1 RARGRLMNLS
11 LLGFSALAVFMAL
24 VMTRRLSAVAALILV
39 PIVFGLIAGFGS
51 GLGDMMLEGVV
62 EVAPTALMLIFA
74 LLYFAVMI
82 EAGLFE
88 PLVRKILQV
97 TGDDPVR
104 VVVGSA
110 VLAMLVSL
118 DGDGATSAIVT
129 ISAMY
134 PVYRRLG
141 LNPLILAVLLGLSNT
156 LMNWLPWGGPAARA
170 ALALRVDIMDIV
182 GPLLPA
188 LGLSLAAVLGLALF
202 LGRLERRRLARDGGP
217 APAEAEAAAT
227 VTVAPKETRNL
238 WLNLLLTLG
247 LIGGMLSGIAPLPA
261 VVMGGFAIAV
271 TLNFPRLSEQKAA
284 LAAHGETILMMV
296 SLIFGAGAFTG
307 ILSGTGMIDAMAQ
320 SLVSTIPEPL
330 GPYMGPITAL
340 LSMPLLMFMSNDAFY
355 FGVVPVLGATGAA
368 YGVPP
373 EVIGRAALMGMPLH
387 ALSPFIAPIY
397 LVASLIRADVGQLQR
412 FGLPWAILLSLFA
425 TLAAMAT
432 GAILIPS

>member
-1 RARGRLMNLS
+1 
-11 LLGFSALAVFMAL
+11 
-24 VMTRRLSAVAALILV
+24 
-39 PIVFGLIAGFGS
+39 
-51 GLGDMMLEGVV
+51 MLEGVV

>member
-1 RARGRLMNLS
+1 MNLS

-24 VMTRRLSAVAALILV
+24 VLSRRLSAVAALILV
-39 PIVFGLIAGFGS
+39 PIVFGLIAGFGA
-51 GLGDMMLEGVV
+51 GLGEMMIEGVT

-170 ALALRVDIMDIV
+170 ALALRIDVMDIV

-188 LGLSLAAVLGLALF
+188 LGLSLLAVLGLAYVM
-202 LGRLERRRLARDGGP
+202 GRGERRRLAKIEGPVGGDE
-217 APAEAEAAAT
+217 PAE
-227 VTVAPKETRNL
+227 TVAFEPKKTRNL

-247 LIGGMLSGIAPLPA
+247 LMVGMLTGLAPLPA

-284 LAAHGETILMMV
+284 LAHHGETILMMV
-296 SLIFGAGAFTG
+296 SLIFAAGAFTG

-320 SLVSTIPEPL
+320 SLVSAIPEPL
-330 GPYMGPITAL
+330 GPYMGPITAA

-355 FGVVPVLGATGAA
+355 FGIVPVLGATGAA

-373 EVIGRAALMGMPLH
+373 EVIARASLMGMPLH

-412 FGLPWAILLSLFA
+412 FGLPWALLLSVFA

-432 GAILIPS
+432 GAIIIT

>member
-1 RARGRLMNLS
+1 MNLS
-11 LLGFSALAVFMAL
+11 LLGFSTLAVFMAL
-24 VMTRRLSAVAALILV
+24 VLTRRLSAVAALILT
-39 PIVFGLIAGFGS
+39 PIVSGLIAGFGS

-62 EVAPTALMLIFA
+62 DVAPTALMLIFA

-170 ALALRVDIMDIV
+170 ALALRIDIMDIV

-188 LGLSLAAVLGLALF
+188 LGLSLMAVLGLAFF
-202 LGRLERRRLARDGGP
+202 LGRMERRRLARHGGP
-217 APAEAEAAAT
+217 APGEVEAAAA
-227 VTVAPKETRNL
+227 VTVEFKETRNL

-355 FGVVPVLGATGAA
+355 FGIVPVLGATGAA

-425 TLAAMAT
+425 TAAAMAT
-432 GAILIPS
+432 GAIIVGR

>member
-1 RARGRLMNLS
+1 MNLS
-11 LLGFSALAVFMAL
+11 LLGFSALGVFMAL
-24 VMTRRLSAVAALILV
+24 VLSRRLSAVAALILV

-51 GLGDMMLEGVV
+51 GLGEMMIEGVT

-170 ALALRVDIMDIV
+170 ALALRIDIMDIV

-188 LGLSLAAVLGLALF
+188 LGLSLLAVLGLAYIM
-202 LGRLERRRLARDGGP
+202 GRSERRRLAKTGGP
-217 APAEAEAAAT
+217 PVRDDDAAPIT
-227 VTVAPKETRNL
+227 VEPKATRNL
-238 WLNLLLTLG
+238 WLNLLLTIG
-247 LIGGMLSGIAPLPA
+247 LMVGMLTGLAPLPA

-284 LAAHGETILMMV
+284 LAHHGETILMMV
-296 SLIFGAGAFTG
+296 SLIFAAGAFTG

-320 SLVSTIPEPL
+320 SLVSAIPEPL
-330 GPYMGPITAL
+330 GPYMGPITAV
-340 LSMPLLMFMSNDAFY
+340 LSMPLLMFMSNDAFF
-355 FGVVPVLGATGAA
+355 FGIVPVLGATGAA
-368 YGVPP
+368 YGVAP
-373 EVIGRAALMGMPLH
+373 EVIARASLMGMPLH

-412 FGLPWAILLSLFA
+412 FGLPWALLLSVFA

-432 GAILIPS
+432 GAIIIP

>member
-1 RARGRLMNLS
+1 MNLS
-11 LLGFSALAVFMAL
+11 LLGFCALTVFMAL
-24 VMTRRLSAVAALILV
+24 VLSRRMSAVAALIIV
-39 PIVFGLIAGFGS
+39 PIAFGLIAGFGA
-51 GLGDMMLEGVV
+51 GLGEMMIEGVTA
-62 EVAPTALMLIFA
+62 VAPTALMLIFA

-88 PLVRKILQV
+88 PLVRKILQI

-170 ALALRVDIMDIV
+170 ALALRVDVMDIV

-188 LGLSLAAVLGLALF
+188 LGLSLLAVLGLAYAM
-202 LGRLERRRLARDGGP
+202 GRMERRRLEKVGGP
-217 APAEAEAAAT
+217 AAAMADDAP
-227 VTVAPKETRNL
+227 TVAYEPKVTRNL
-238 WLNLLLTLG
+238 WLNLLLTIG
-247 LIGGMLSGIAPLPA
+247 LMVGMLTGIAPLPA

-271 TLNFPRLSEQKAA
+271 TLNFPRLAQQKAA
-284 LAAHGETILMMV
+284 LAHHGETILMMV

-307 ILSGTGMIDAMAQ
+307 ILGGTGMIDAMAQ
-320 SLVSTIPEPL
+320 SMVSAIPEAL

-355 FGVVPVLGATGAA
+355 FGIVPVLGATGAA
-368 YGVPP
+368 YGVAP
-373 EVIGRAALMGMPLH
+373 EVIARASLMGMPLH

-412 FGLPWAILLSLFA
+412 FGLPWAILLSIFA
-425 TLAAMAT
+425 TLAAMVT
-432 GAILIPS
+432 GAIVIPS

>member
-1 RARGRLMNLS
+1 MNLAI
-11 LLGFSALAVFMAL
+11 LGFACLATFMVL
-24 VMTRRLSAVAALILV
+24 VMTRRLSAVAALILT
-39 PIVFGLIAGFGS
+39 PIVFGLIAGAGA

-110 VLAMLVSL
+110 VLAMIVSL

-170 ALALRVDIMDIV
+170 AMALRVDVMDIV

-188 LGLSLAAVLGLALF
+188 LGLSLLAVLALAYG
-202 LGRLERRRLARDGGP
+202 LGRMEQRRLARGGQA
-217 APAEAEAAAT
+217 APDLADTHPPVE
-227 VTVAPKETRNL
+227 PPLRQSRNL
-238 WLNLLLTLG
+238 ILNLLLTLG

-271 TLNFPRLSEQKAA
+271 TLNFPRLAEQKAA

-307 ILSGTGMIDAMAQ
+307 ILSGTGMIEAMAQ
-320 SLVSTIPEPL
+320 SLVVAIPAPL

-340 LSMPLLMFMSNDAFY
+340 ISMPLLMFMSNDAFY
-355 FGVVPVLGATGAA
+355 FGIVPVLGATGAA

-412 FGLPWAILLSLFA
+412 FGLPWAILLALVSTA
-425 TLAAMAT
+425 AAMVT
-432 GAILIPS
+432 GAIFVP

>member
-1 RARGRLMNLS
+1 MNLS

-51 GLGDMMLEGVV
+51 GLGDMMIEGVV

>member
-1 RARGRLMNLS
+1 MNLS

-188 LGLSLAAVLGLALF
+188 LGLSLAAVLGLAFF
-202 LGRLERRRLARDGGP
+202 LGRLERRRLARGGGP

-247 LIGGMLSGIAPLPA
+247 LIGGMLSGSAPLPA

>member
-1 RARGRLMNLS
+1 MNLS
-11 LLGFSALAVFMAL
+11 LLGFSTLAVFMAL
-24 VMTRRLSAVAALILV
+24 VLTRRLSAVAALILT
-39 PIVFGLIAGFGS
+39 PIVSGLIAGFGS

-62 EVAPTALMLIFA
+62 DVAPTALMLIFA

-170 ALALRVDIMDIV
+170 ALALRIDIMDIV

-188 LGLSLAAVLGLALF
+188 LGLSLMAVLGLAFF
-202 LGRLERRRLARDGGP
+202 LGRMERRRLARHGGP
-217 APAEAEAAAT
+217 APGEVEAAAA
-227 VTVAPKETRNL
+227 VTVEPKETRNL

-271 TLNFPRLSEQKAA
+271 TLNFPKLSEQKAA

-330 GPYMGPITAL
+330 GPYMGPVTAL

-355 FGVVPVLGATGAA
+355 FGIVPVLGATGAA

-425 TLAAMAT
+425 TAAAMAT
-432 GAILIPS
+432 GAIIVGR

>member
-1 RARGRLMNLS
+1 MNLS

-188 LGLSLAAVLGLALF
+188 LGLSLAAVLGLAFF
-202 LGRLERRRLARDGGP
+202 LGRLERRRLARGGGP

>member
-1 RARGRLMNLS
+1 MNHS

-188 LGLSLAAVLGLALF
+188 LGLSLAAVLGLAFF

>member
-1 RARGRLMNLS
+1 M
-11 LLGFSALAVFMAL
+11 
-24 VMTRRLSAVAALILV
+24 
-39 PIVFGLIAGFGS
+39 
-51 GLGDMMLEGVV
+51 
-62 EVAPTALMLIFA
+62 
-74 LLYFAVMI
+74 
-82 EAGLFE
+82 
-88 PLVRKILQV
+88 
-97 TGDDPVR
+97 
-104 VVVGSA
+104 
-110 VLAMLVSL
+110 
-118 DGDGATSAIVT
+118 
-129 ISAMY
+129 
-134 PVYRRLG
+134 
-141 LNPLILAVLLGLSNT
+141 LLGLSNT

-170 ALALRVDIMDIV
+170 VLALRVDIMDIV

>member
-1 RARGRLMNLS
+1 MNLS

-24 VMTRRLSAVAALILV
+24 VLTRRLSAVAALILV

-188 LGLSLAAVLGLALF
+188 LGLSLAAVLGLAFF

>member
-1 RARGRLMNLS
+1 MNLAI
-11 LLGFSALAVFMAL
+11 LGFACLATFMVL
-24 VMTRRLSAVAALILV
+24 VMTRRLSAVAALILT
-39 PIVFGLIAGFGS
+39 PIVFGLIAGARA

-110 VLAMLVSL
+110 VLAMIVSL

-170 ALALRVDIMDIV
+170 AMALRVDVMDIV

-188 LGLSLAAVLGLALF
+188 LGLSLLAVLALAYG
-202 LGRLERRRLARDGGP
+202 LGRMEQRRLARGGQAAP
-217 APAEAEAAAT
+217 DLADTHPPAE
-227 VTVAPKETRNL
+227 PPLRQSRNL
-238 WLNLLLTLG
+238 ILNLLLTLG

-271 TLNFPRLSEQKAA
+271 TLNFPRLAEQKAA

-307 ILSGTGMIDAMAQ
+307 ILSGTGMIEAMAQ
-320 SLVSTIPEPL
+320 SLVVAIPAPL

-340 LSMPLLMFMSNDAFY
+340 ISMPLLMFMSNDAFY
-355 FGVVPVLGATGAA
+355 FGIVPVLGATGAA

-412 FGLPWAILLSLFA
+412 FGLPWAILLALVSTA
-425 TLAAMAT
+425 AAMVT
-432 GAILIPS
+432 GAIFVP

>member
-1 RARGRLMNLS
+1 MNLS

>member
-1 RARGRLMNLS
+1 MNLS

-188 LGLSLAAVLGLALF
+188 LGLSLAAVLGLAFF

>member
-1 RARGRLMNLS
+1 MNLS

-24 VMTRRLSAVAALILV
+24 VLTRRLSAVAALILV

-170 ALALRVDIMDIV
+170 ALALRIDIMDIV

-188 LGLSLAAVLGLALF
+188 LGISLLAVLGLAFF
-202 LGRLERRRLARDGGP
+202 LGRMERRRLARDGGP
-217 APAEAEAAAT
+217 APGEAEAAAM

-271 TLNFPRLSEQKAA
+271 TLNFPKLTEQKAA

-355 FGVVPVLGATGAA
+355 FGIVPVLGATGAA

-432 GAILIPS
+432 GAILVPS

>member
-1 RARGRLMNLS
+1 MNLS
-11 LLGFSALAVFMAL
+11 LLGFSALAVFMAVVL
-24 VMTRRLSAVAALILV
+24 SRRMSAVAALILV
-39 PIVFGLIAGFGS
+39 PIAFGLIAGFGS
-51 GLGDMMLEGVV
+51 GLGDMMIEGVT

-88 PLVRKILQV
+88 PLVRKILRV

-170 ALALRVDIMDIV
+170 ALALRIDIMDIV
-182 GPLLPA
+182 GPLLPT
-188 LGLSLAAVLGLALF
+188 LGLSLLAVLGLAYLM
-202 LGRLERRRLARDGGP
+202 GKMERRRLATTEVPVLSDD
-217 APAEAEAAAT
+217 EAETIA
-227 VTVAPKETRNL
+227 VAPKPTRNL
-238 WLNLLLTLG
+238 WLNLLLTAG
-247 LIGGMLSGIAPLPA
+247 LMVGMLTGLAPLPA

-271 TLNFPRLSEQKAA
+271 TLNFPRLAEQKAA
-284 LAAHGETILMMV
+284 LAHHGETILMMV
-296 SLIFGAGAFTG
+296 SLIFAAGAFTG

-320 SLVSTIPEPL
+320 TLVSAIPASL
-330 GPYMGPITAL
+330 GPYMGPITAV

-355 FGVVPVLGATGAA
+355 FGIVPVLGATGAA
-368 YGVPP
+368 YGVAP
-373 EVIGRAALMGMPLH
+373 EVIARASLMGMPLH

-412 FGLPWAILLSLFA
+412 FGLPWAFLLSVFA

-432 GAILIPS
+432 GAIAIP